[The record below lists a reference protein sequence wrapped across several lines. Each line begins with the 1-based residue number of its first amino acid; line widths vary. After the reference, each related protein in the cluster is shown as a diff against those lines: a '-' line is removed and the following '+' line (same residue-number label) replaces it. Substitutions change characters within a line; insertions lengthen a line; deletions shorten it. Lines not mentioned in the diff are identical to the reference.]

1 MYLGFVAVRMCLSV
15 QIKCAWSTVCV
26 QVCRCR
32 CVFRCVYRLCE
43 CIVCVHRCVSRYMK
57 ECVCVRAQ
65 VYLSQ
70 ECVAVSSDV

>member
-1 MYLGFVAVRMCLSV
+1 MYQGFVAVRMCLSV
-15 QIKCAWSTVCV
+15 QIKCVWSAVCV

-43 CIVCVHRCVSRYMK
+43 YIVCVYRCVPRYM
-57 ECVCVRAQ
+57 ECVCVRTQ

-70 ECVAVSSDV
+70 ECVAVSSGV